1 VLVSSHVLAEVAQ
14 TVDEVVVIHHGKLRT
29 HSTLAELTRRRGS
42 DAVRV
47 RSPDSARLAELLQP
61 VARAIEA
68 PQAGMLLVEGAAP
81 ERVGDLAAEHG
92 IRLHELVMDHA
103 DASLED
109 VFLEL
114 TSDGEARR

>member
-1 VLVSSHVLAEVAQ
+1 
-14 TVDEVVVIHHGKLRT
+14 
-29 HSTLAELTRRRGS
+29 
-42 DAVRV
+42 
-47 RSPDSARLAELLQP
+47 
-61 VARAIEA
+61 
-68 PQAGMLLVEGAAP
+68 MLLVEGAAP

-103 DASLED
+103 DASLEN